1 MVQVLGIGFLL
12 STQTDACRQF
22 IFAGLR
28 SAGLDKQIISIKN
41 GVSYSHKSQRFLI
54 HTASIEPIER
64 LRLDEFKIK
73 RLISGGLIT
82 NYFCTSRCRHCLYN
96 CSPAWEKKYMTPQV
110 AEKNL
115 LAIRQLGCTAVH
127 IGGGEPLLRP
137 QKLSA
142 VLEVAAAVGVD
153 VDYVE
158 TNSSW
163 FHNEFIPL
171 AKMKGVIDAARKTG
185 IGIFPWVSDFLGD
198 LSKLE
203 TTGTHSLVEYEA
215 LFGPDYMTKLPQRYW
230 IHMGGRALKTFRP
243 YFAEKSAEQILNEN
257 VGGCAGELTNTG
269 HFHFDLFGNYIPG
282 LCSGLSIKREDL
294 SRPIT
299 AETYPV
305 LSTLFANGIRGIFEM
320 AREALNFT
328 PAKKRYINKC
338 DLCTE
343 IRSLFVQHNFGGPF
357 ELHPKE
363 FYTNP

>member
-1 MVQVLGIGFLL
+1 
-12 STQTDACRQF
+12 
-22 IFAGLR
+22 
-28 SAGLDKQIISIKN
+28 
-41 GVSYSHKSQRFLI
+41 
-54 HTASIEPIER
+54 
-64 LRLDEFKIK
+64 
-73 RLISGGLIT
+73 
-82 NYFCTSRCRHCLYN
+82 
-96 CSPAWEKKYMTPQV
+96 MTPQV
-110 AEKNL
+110 AEENL
-115 LAIRQLGCTAVH
+115 RTIRQLGCTAVH

-137 QKLSA
+137 QKLSE

-163 FHNEFIPL
+163 FKDEDTAVATLSQLREVGLQTLLVSISPFHNEFIPL

-198 LSKLE
+198 LSKLDM
-203 TTGTHSLVEYEA
+203 TGTHSLAEFEA
-215 LFGPDYMTKLPQRYW
+215 LFGPDYMKQLPQRYW
-230 IHMGGRALKTFRP
+230 IHLGGRALNTFRP
-243 YFAEKSAEQILNEN
+243 YFAEKSAEQILSANA
-257 VGGCAGELTNTG
+257 GSCAAELTNTG

-305 LSTLFANGIRGIFEM
+305 LSTLFAKGIRGIFEM
-320 AREALNFT
+320 AREAINYT

-343 IRSLFVQHNFGGPF
+343 IRTLFVQHNVGGLF

-363 FYTNP
+363 FYTKL